1 MLKLF
6 GSQFSIVAYPI
17 FFFKEISFEAR
28 KKSLEEIKKSISQ
41 LSPSKRQDV
50 AKQREAVQYVED
62 LITRC
67 QTHVSQLSTVDK
79 TGNYNLIPPW
89 KGSIW
94 ICLKCQR
101 FLVTLTFSLRWPLKV
116 TILVTT
122 FKCWN
127 KMTQSLTISFTFRN
141 YN

>member
-1 MLKLF
+1 MGKFDKIIKHVFLKRLSNIYNIRHCINMHRAYVDMLSIIKMQLTFKL
-6 GSQFSIVAYPI
+6 IVKVVWITIQHCCLPYF

-79 TGNYNLIPPW
+79 TGNYNLIPP
-89 KGSIW
+89 
-94 ICLKCQR
+94 
-101 FLVTLTFSLRWPLKV
+101 
-116 TILVTT
+116 
-122 FKCWN
+122 
-127 KMTQSLTISFTFRN
+127 
-141 YN
+141 